1 MFFYLGFLV
10 WSQWKRML
18 LAPQRLDVPGA
29 GDTQG
34 PSTHS
39 KEKQKRDVERLMGGV
54 NFRDSEGDVK

>member
-1 MFFYLGFLV
+1 
-10 WSQWKRML
+10 ML